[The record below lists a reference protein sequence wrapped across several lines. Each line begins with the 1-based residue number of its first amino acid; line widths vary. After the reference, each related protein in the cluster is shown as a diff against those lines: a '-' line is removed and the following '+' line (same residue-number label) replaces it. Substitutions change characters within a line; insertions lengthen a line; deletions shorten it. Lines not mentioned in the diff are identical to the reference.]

1 MAQKIIIN
9 RFADDIRAGV
19 PLACLMGKEVAKIVK
34 VREVNKTFLIMLDP
48 SISLW
53 LSGVNYY
60 NHSAYCPLKGVKG
73 GLLRESPESLERA
86 SIRYL
91 ILTIE
96 WFRRCDMREKLL
108 ATTPDGN
115 AVLLERYLYEYRHGE
130 NELQLASF
138 VPAPDTTEDDI
149 LSALQEILDS
159 GDSRSSLFVESD
171 A

>member
-1 MAQKIIIN
+1 MARKIIIN

-19 PLACLMGKEVAKIVK
+19 TLACLMGKEVAKIVK

-48 SISLW
+48 SIYLW

-73 GLLRESPESLERA
+73 GLLRESPERA
-86 SIRYL
+86 DVRAFIS
-91 ILTIE
+91 TIE
-96 WFRRCDMREKLL
+96 WSGRCNVREKLL

-130 NELQLASF
+130 NEFQLASF

-159 GDSRSSLFVESD
+159 GGSRSSLFIKSD

>member
-19 PLACLMGKEVAKIVK
+19 PLACLMGKEVIKIIK
-34 VREVNKTFLIMLDP
+34 VREVNKTFLIML
-48 SISLW
+48 SSSVYLW

-60 NHSAYCPLKGVKG
+60 DHSACPLKGVKG

-86 SIRYL
+86 SIRSL

-138 VPAPDTTEDDI
+138 VPALDTTEDDI
-149 LSALQEILDS
+149 LSAIQEILDS
-159 GDSRSSLFVESD
+159 GGSRSSFFVKSD